1 MASKPKTVSGTE
13 SEQSVTAVEKAERK
27 RSAADEQEIRAR
39 AYEIYLQR
47 GEEPGD
53 EVGDW
58 LQAER
63 ELSANPSKKT

>member
-13 SEQSVTAVEKAERK
+13 SDKSVTAVEKAERT
-27 RSAADEQEIRAR
+27 RSSASEEEIRAR
-39 AYEIYLQR
+39 AYEIYLRR

-63 ELSANPSKKT
+63 ELRANCSKKT